1 MEDTSSSVI
10 ALCYNVDD
18 RTWYSN
24 RWHQE
29 VVVFYLQ
36 SWRGNPHKFDSKLVV
51 DTILSSSF
59 VCLMSSMVGGGDNFE
74 RGLGQQILTKYM
86 FFPFFSTMSLEK
98 LFPQLLLHQETAGV
112 LLQHCM
118 KSSPRT
124 TTNKDRLQSLQW
136 QCQLGMFET
145 WALGNGKLGDCS
157 SQEVSTNRNVVLLF
171 RLKKSSI
178 SPYITENVYCKH
190 FT

>member
-1 MEDTSSSVI
+1 M
-10 ALCYNVDD
+10 
-18 RTWYSN
+18 
-24 RWHQE
+24 
-29 VVVFYLQ
+29 
-36 SWRGNPHKFDSKLVV
+36 

-98 LFPQLLLHQETAGV
+98 LFPQLLLHQVTAGV

-124 TTNKDRLQSLQW
+124 TTNKDILQCLQW
-136 QCQLGMFET
+136 HCQT

-157 SQEVSTNRNVVLLF
+157 AQVSTNRNVVLLF

-178 SPYITENVYCKH
+178 SSYITENVYCKH